1 MSVIPYVTSTQSL
14 HNDVLIYNIV
24 VEEAIPT
31 HLQFV
36 FTLEDMRE
44 NLEKIKEKKV
54 KFAFI
59 MDVRKLGMLSVSYL
73 QDFSKLLESYSAMFE
88 TYLVASSI
96 FTTENSI
103 LGFLFGIVKRFY
115 KTKKPLKFVYSLDD
129 AYSHIDEF
137 NGEIISNN

>member
-44 NLEKIKEKKV
+44 NLEKIKEKGV

-59 MDVRKLGMLSVSYL
+59 MDVRKLGMLSITNL
-73 QDFSKLLESYSAMFE
+73 QEFVKLLESFEKMFE
-88 TYLVASSI
+88 KYLVGTSI

-103 LGFLFGIVKRFY
+103 LGFLFGIVKKFY
-115 KTKKPLKFVYSLDD
+115 KTKKPLKFVYTIED
-129 AYSHIDEF
+129 AYQHIDELD
-137 NGEIISNN
+137 GKIISNN

>member
-1 MSVIPYVTSTQSL
+1 MSVTPYITSTHIL
-14 HNDVLIYNIV
+14 HNDVLIYHIV
-24 VEEAIPT
+24 VQDSLPT

-36 FTLEDMRE
+36 FTLEEMRD
-44 NLEKIKEKKV
+44 NLEQIKEKKV

-73 QDFSKLLESYSAMFE
+73 QEFSKLLESYSVMFE

-103 LGFLFGIVKRFY
+103 LGFLFSIVKRFY
-115 KTKKPLKFVYSLDD
+115 KTKKPLKFVYSLEE
-129 AYSHIDEF
+129 AYTHIDEF
-137 NGEIISNN
+137 NGKIIPNN

>member
-1 MSVIPYVTSTQSL
+1 MSVTPYITSTQSL
-14 HNDVLIYNIV
+14 HGDVLIYHIV
-24 VEEAIPT
+24 VEESLPT

-36 FTLEDMRE
+36 FTLEDMRD
-44 NLEKIKEKKV
+44 NLEKIKEQRI

-73 QDFSKLLESYSAMFE
+73 QEFSKLLESYSNMFE
-88 TYLVASSI
+88 SYLVASSI

-137 NGEIISNN
+137 NGKIISNN

>member
-1 MSVIPYVTSTQSL
+1 MSVSPYITSTQVL

-24 VEEAIPT
+24 VEESLPT

-36 FTLEDMRE
+36 FTLEEMRE
-44 NLEKIKEKKV
+44 NLEKIKAQKI

-59 MDVRKLGMLSVSYL
+59 MDVRKLGMLSINYL

-88 TYLVASSI
+88 SYLVASSI

-115 KTKKPLKFVYSLDD
+115 KTKKPLKFVYSMEE
-129 AYSHIDEF
+129 AYTHIDEF
-137 NGEIISNN
+137 NGKIISNN